1 MPQPLSD
8 EQISNLS
15 NYIFRGEKI
24 QAIKVYRD
32 MTGLGLKEAKDAV
45 EELERSFRA
54 SDPGRFTASPQ
65 GKGCLGVVVAGLL
78 CSGLV
83 IYALEKWG

>member
-1 MPQPLSD
+1 MPHPLTD
-8 EQISNLS
+8 EQIARLS
-15 NYIFRGEKI
+15 DYLFRGEKI

-45 EELERSFRA
+45 EDLERSFRA

-65 GKGCLGVVVAGLL
+65 GKGCLGVVIAGML

-83 IYALEKWG
+83 IYAFEKWV

>member
-1 MPQPLSD
+1 MNQPLTD

-45 EELERSFRA
+45 EDLERSFRA

-65 GKGCLGVVVAGLL
+65 GKGCLGVMVAGFL

-83 IYALEKWG
+83 ICALEKGV